1 MALGCRH
8 YILQPYYHIFAYDPL
23 IFCGIPHMKKH
34 QKSLF
39 VIATATA
46 DQAPWFFWEG
56 EPTCFIKVFRGQHV
70 MLEHIY
76 NHLQF
81 RQLME
86 WKIPQNMHSTWIGNS
101 HGMGLFQAL
110 QTSTCWLSSKHGPN
124 PFQTM
129 GYKGR
134 EIELLPIVQL
144 KPSILLL
151 FHVSRADLTV
161 DHIYTTGCW
170 WIASSPS
177 AGCASC
183 RMPFRMLSIVDPLGA
198 RKESSSEQ
206 WPVEPGWFV
215 IVSLCGHGSIPIDTF
230 LVGWTSI
237 SSYFDVHQGYKV
249 LTHCHVD

>member
-1 MALGCRH
+1 MNHPQMVGLWHWVARITCFSHITIYLH
-8 YILQPYYHIFAYDPL
+8 MILWSFVAFHIWRST
-23 IFCGIPHMKKH
+23 
-34 QKSLF
+34 KSLYLWLQRQQP
-39 VIATATA
+39 TKPP
-46 DQAPWFFWEG
+46 DFFERG
-56 EPTCFIKVFRGQHV
+56 EPTCFIKVFSGQHV
-70 MLEHIY
+70 MLVHIY

-101 HGMGLFQAL
+101 HRMGLFQAL

-129 GYKGR
+129 GYTGR

-144 KPSILLL
+144 NPSILLL

-177 AGCASC
+177 AGCASIVCPSGCC
-183 RMPFRMLSIVDPLGA
+183 RLLIRGA
-198 RKESSSEQ
+198 RKESSSE
-206 WPVEPGWFV
+206 
-215 IVSLCGHGSIPIDTF
+215 
-230 LVGWTSI
+230 
-237 SSYFDVHQGYKV
+237 
-249 LTHCHVD
+249 